1 MKDKKIKK
9 KAGAHQRDEPTEVN
23 REKGANRKNTLSQ
36 AAVKT
41 DTGRIVG
48 KMEVSHHL
56 IYVGK
61 DLGEGN
67 GVNETDEA

>member
-1 MKDKKIKK
+1 MRTRETSPLI
-9 KAGAHQRDEPTEVN
+9 N
-23 REKGANRKNTLSQ
+23 REQGKNGECTLSQ

-41 DTGRIVG
+41 DTRGIVG
-48 KMEVSHHL
+48 EMEVGHHL

-67 GVNETDEA
+67 RINETDDA

>member
-1 MKDKKIKK
+1 MRTRETSPLI
-9 KAGAHQRDEPTEVN
+9 N
-23 REKGANRKNTLSQ
+23 REKGADRKNALSQ
-36 AAVKT
+36 AAVKP

-48 KMEVSHHL
+48 KMEVTHHL